1 VRWQTPH
8 AFATSPEGV
17 LYRPEDFEPLTE
29 EEWDDAG
36 AREAIREIVAETD
49 ASFRGPK
56 LLWRADDWDRW
67 KSTSPL
73 KDLYVGAAGVLW
85 VLGALERRGHAESR
99 LDLADVALRTLERF
113 RARPDLMRIE
123 LPEPA
128 VSSLLA
134 GETGILLVA
143 WQLQPS
149 AELADTLLERVRLN
163 VTNEADEVMWG
174 TPGTLLAAEAMLA
187 WTNDE
192 RWRLAW
198 QESADV
204 LGSRREADGL
214 WRQRLHG
221 YESRYLGPVHGLV
234 GNVRA
239 LSALV
244 PDGERARLERETAA
258 VLERTAVVEDDLVNW
273 PPDDRPELASRDGS
287 IRLQWCHGAPGIVST
302 AAGYLPEPLVL
313 GAANLIWRAG
323 AHGPGKGSS
332 ICHGTA
338 GNGYALLAAFARTGD
353 EQWLE
358 RARKFAVHALARLRR
373 ERAER
378 GRGRHSLFTGD
389 LGVALFVA
397 DCLEARAAFPIF
409 DLAAP

>member
-1 VRWQTPH
+1 
-8 AFATSPEGV
+8 V

-198 QESADV
+198 RESADV

-409 DLAAP
+409 DLAAR

>member
-1 VRWQTPH
+1 MLYQ
-8 AFATSPEGV
+8 PEA
-17 LYRPEDFEPLTE
+17 FEPVTDE
-29 EEWDDAG
+29 AWDDAA
-36 AREAIREIVAETD
+36 ARDAIREIVAETD
-49 ASFRGPK
+49 ASLRGPK

-85 VLGALERRGHAESR
+85 ALGTLERRGHAESR
-99 LDLADVALRTLERF
+99 LDLADLALCTLERF

-128 VSSLLA
+128 KSSLLG

-143 WQLQPS
+143 WRLRPS
-149 AELADTLLERVRLN
+149 PELADTLLELVRLN
-163 VTNEADEVMWG
+163 VTNDADEVMWG
-174 TPGTLLAAEAMLA
+174 TPGTLLAAEAMLR
-187 WTNDE
+187 WTEDE
-192 RWRLAW
+192 RWRRAW

-204 LGSRREADGL
+204 LRSRREPDGL

-221 YESRYLGPVHGLV
+221 YEDRYLGPVHGLV

-239 LSALV
+239 LCGLL
-244 PDGERARLERETAA
+244 PDSERPALERETTA
-258 VLERTAVVEDDLVNW
+258 VLERTAVVEDGLVNW
-273 PPDDRPELASRDGS
+273 PPVDRPELPSRDGS
-287 IRLQWCHGAPGIVST
+287 IRLQWCHGAPGIVGT
-302 AAGYLPEPLVL
+302 AAGYLPEALAL
-313 GAANLIWRAG
+313 GGAELIWRAG
-323 AHGPGKGSS
+323 AHGAEKGSS

-338 GNGYALLAAFARTGD
+338 GNGYALLAAFARTGN

-358 RARKFAVHALARLRR
+358 RARKFAVHAVGQVRR
-373 ERAER
+373 ERAKR

-397 DCLEARAAFPIF
+397 DCLEARSVFPIF
-409 DLAAP
+409 DVAAS